1 MRPLHR
7 GQQIDVGSVVAISCI
22 EMQTLDVRQ
31 AVAMIELVRG
41 GAIFIPVLLGVL
53 CGLRRGEICAL
64 RWRNI
69 DLDSGRLSVVA
80 SMEEVR
86 GGVVAK
92 ERQGAHRCPA
102 TAAGRRVAPPSPTT
116 SRMAPA
122 AWCPADRRPSHLYA
136 RGSRYGLARLHWS
149 RLPDF

>member
-1 MRPLHR
+1 
-7 GQQIDVGSVVAISCI
+7 
-22 EMQTLDVRQ
+22 MQTLDVSQ
-31 AVAMIELVRG
+31 AVAMIELARG

-86 GGVVAK
+86 GAQLGDQQ
-92 ERQGAHRCPA
+92 RWQGN
-102 TAAGRRVAPPSPTT
+102 GAP
-116 SRMAPA
+116 
-122 AWCPADRRPSHLYA
+122 
-136 RGSRYGLARLHWS
+136 LAVLWRLLH
-149 RLPDF
+149 P

>member
-1 MRPLHR
+1 
-7 GQQIDVGSVVAISCI
+7 
-22 EMQTLDVRQ
+22 MQTLDVSQ
-31 AVAMIELVRG
+31 ALAMIELARG

-86 GGVVAK
+86 GAQLGDQQ
-92 ERQGAHRCPA
+92 RWQGNGAPLA
-102 TAAGRRVAPPSPTT
+102 VLWAAI
-116 SRMAPA
+116 
-122 AWCPADRRPSHLYA
+122 ADNKPN
-136 RGSRYGLARLHWS
+136 GSCGLVS
-149 RLPDF
+149 G

>member
-1 MRPLHR
+1 
-7 GQQIDVGSVVAISCI
+7 VS
-22 EMQTLDVRQ
+22 Q
-31 AVAMIELVRG
+31 AVAMIELARG

-80 SMEEVR
+80 SLGGGR
-86 GGVVAK
+86 GGGVAQ
-92 ERQGAHRCPA
+92 ERAGAHPSPA
-102 TAAGRRVAPPSPTT
+102 TPAGRRVAPPSPTT

-136 RGSRYGLARLHWS
+136 RGWRYGQARLHWS
-149 RLPDF
+149 RLPDFSAPSWSAADTLP